1 MNLTSACGTISNSSP
16 LIYRNEMINI
26 SKSLDGYF
34 LLLLLYI
41 KRTTLHL
48 SYYCNIDIAKWT
60 FIYCRL
66 LCLIT
71 VYLTLGI
78 AIQIFVRKASGKE
91 RIPNYSFWVS
101 FPGLVKVGWLC
112 VLLCP
117 TGKDKCAKIICT
129 PGHQKVLMLSVQT

>member
-1 MNLTSACGTISNSSP
+1 MVIFFCYCYTLNEPHC
-16 LIYRNEMINI
+16 IYPII
-26 SKSLDGYF
+26 VILA
-34 LLLLLYI
+34 LLNG
-41 KRTTLHL
+41 RL

-66 LCLIT
+66 LCLIP

-101 FPGLVKVGWLC
+101 FPGLVKVG
-112 VLLCP
+112 
-117 TGKDKCAKIICT
+117 
-129 PGHQKVLMLSVQT
+129 